1 VLLWNAG
8 KDIILTAPV
17 LKIQIIFCTVGK
29 ECLLMFE
36 YKNIQWERKDLTA
49 FACNLLT
56 HTSQTYHLLRY
67 VGKDKDGNLY
77 LKDHIGSKED

>member
-1 VLLWNAG
+1 
-8 KDIILTAPV
+8 
-17 LKIQIIFCTVGK
+17 
-29 ECLLMFE
+29 MFE
-36 YKNIQWERKDLTA
+36 YKNIQWERKNLTA
-49 FACNLLT
+49 FACNMLT